1 MSNSKNRNILKGKR
15 LITIGIFSAVY
26 FVVNFVFILI
36 VLFAASIDAGEANI
50 QEVLEQ
56 FDLLALK
63 DRHPMSLSGGQKQ
76 RLAVVAALLSKKR
89 VLIFDVN
96 WCKGY
101 GCV

>member
-1 MSNSKNRNILKGKR
+1 MKGKR

-63 DRHPMSLSGGQKQ
+63 DWHPMSLSSGQKQ
-76 RLAVVAALLSKKR
+76 RLAVVAALLPK
-89 VLIFDVN
+89 N
-96 WCKGY
+96 
-101 GCV
+101 GC

>member
-15 LITIGIFSAVY
+15 LITIGIFSAAY